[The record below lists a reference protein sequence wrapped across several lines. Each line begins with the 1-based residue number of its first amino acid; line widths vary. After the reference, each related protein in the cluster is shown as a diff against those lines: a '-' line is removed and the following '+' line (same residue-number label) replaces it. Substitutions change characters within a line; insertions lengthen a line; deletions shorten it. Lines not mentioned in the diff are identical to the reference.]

1 MFNPRTV
8 VYTCAVLLTGQL
20 AYAQQTPS
28 YIFAAYYRCA
38 VGKES
43 RADAIYKETIAPLL
57 DKQVKE
63 GRITDFGWNRHWMG
77 GAWRRVE
84 YLQGT
89 NLDKMVDARN
99 QYIEAMQKQQAVSDE
114 FDSICNS
121 HDDYIW
127 QVGAQS
133 AATTTPPPASLSQYL
148 RCESNEAEA
157 DAIVTTAI
165 APLLNQHVKEGKV
178 ASWSWLQHMA
188 GGQARRV
195 LILRGASPKAM
206 LNYWAT
212 LDQALEAA
220 QPDLFK
226 RFSTICFDH
235 SDYIWEYT
243 PR

>member
-1 MFNPRTV
+1 MLTPRVV
-8 VYTCAVLLTGQL
+8 VYTCAALLTAQL
-20 AYAQQTPS
+20 AQAQQAPG
-28 YIFAAYYRCA
+28 YVFATYYRCNPA
-38 VGKES
+38 KEP

-57 DKQVKE
+57 DRQVKE

-84 YLQGT
+84 YMQGT
-89 NLDKMVDARN
+89 DIDKMIDARN
-99 QYIEAMQKQQAVSDE
+99 QYIEAMLSQRAVSDE
-114 FDSICNS
+114 FDGICGS

-133 AATTTPPPASLSQYL
+133 AQTPTPPAVSLSQYL

-157 DAIVTTAI
+157 DAIFTSAI
-165 APLLNQHVKEGKV
+165 APVLNQHVKEGKI

-195 LILRGASPKAM
+195 MILRAGNPKAI
-206 LNYWAT
+206 LNYWGT
-212 LDQALEAA
+212 LDQAIQAA

-226 RFSTICFDH
+226 RFSSICFDH